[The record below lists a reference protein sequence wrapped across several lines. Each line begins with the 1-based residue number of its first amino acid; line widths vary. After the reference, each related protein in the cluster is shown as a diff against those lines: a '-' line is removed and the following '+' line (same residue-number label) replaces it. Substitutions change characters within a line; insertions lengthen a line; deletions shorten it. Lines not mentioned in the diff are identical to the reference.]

1 MKENA
6 GSIRGAPG
14 RHPQDAGAHSG
25 GDRRS
30 FTMQVHFTS
39 QFTISGNP
47 MIKLSKM
54 AHAVALALSTLLP
67 AAAFAQ
73 TNTAPAGAPE
83 LQSVTVTA
91 QRRTENIKEVPVS
104 VTALKGERLDTIVS
118 GGEDIRVLAAKVP
131 SLNVESSNGRTFP
144 RFYIRGYGN
153 TDFNTF
159 ASQPVSLI
167 YDEVVQ
173 ENPILKGYPIFD
185 VASVEVLRGPQGTLF
200 GRNTPAGVVK
210 LESEKPNS
218 KKIEGYYNASV
229 ASHNTVNVDGAV
241 NVPLSNE
248 WAMRFSTL
256 RQHRD
261 SYIDNYADTGFTVKR
276 GELDGYNEHAER
288 LQFLYTPSTTFNA
301 LFNVHQRTTT
311 GSSRLFRANLIA
323 KGSNDIAAGV
333 DLDKVVS
340 NALNFQNLKTSGAN
354 ARLSWDLGAFKLYSI
369 TGFEQVN
376 RYLSRGDIDG
386 GVVGQAG
393 VPFQVETA
401 GGITGVKQYTQEL
414 RVESKDAGPLNYQA
428 GLYYFNEDAN
438 GYSDNFNSTTG
449 AQTSHLASHQ
459 KNTAWAAFGS
469 VNYAISD
476 LWSVRGGLRYT
487 NDEKDFNTVSA
498 VNVVQIGPAAVNE
511 SKHKVNWDLSSTY
524 KLNQDV
530 NVYARVATGFR
541 APSIAAA
548 SASVPITV
556 ADAETIT
563 SYEAGIKADLFQ
575 RRGRVAFSVYDFTV
589 KNQQLTVV
597 GGNSNVNRLINAAK
611 TEGRGAE
618 VDFEAFIT
626 SDFKV
631 TAGGSY
637 NFTEIKDASLSVN
650 KCAQCTITDPIN
662 AAGRVVIDGNPLPQA
677 PKFTLNASARY
688 QWQLADGQLYTL
700 VDVSHRSKINFFLY
714 EAVEFTGKSLTET
727 GLRVGYIFG
736 NGKYEV
742 AAFGRNIGD
751 TRRVTGGID
760 FNNLTGF
767 TNEPRVVG
775 VQFKGNF

>member
-1 MKENA
+1 
-6 GSIRGAPG
+6 
-14 RHPQDAGAHSG
+14 
-25 GDRRS
+25 
-30 FTMQVHFTS
+30 
-39 QFTISGNP
+39 

-54 AHAVALALSTLLP
+54 HQRVLRANGAALALTALLP
-67 AAAFAQ
+67 TGAFAQ
-73 TNTAPAGAPE
+73 TTATTAAPE

-118 GGEDIRVLAAKVP
+118 GGEDIRVLASKVP

-167 YDEVVQ
+167 YDDVVQ

-210 LESEKPNS
+210 LESEKPNLN
-218 KKIEGYYNASV
+218 KVEGYYNASV
-229 ASHNTVNVDGAV
+229 ATHKTINVDGAV
-241 NVPLSNE
+241 NVPLSPE

-261 SYIDNYADTGFTVKR
+261 NYVDNYSDTAFTKKT

-301 LFNVHQRTTT
+301 LFNVHQRTTS
-311 GSSRLFRANLIA
+311 GSARLFRANLLT

-333 DLDKVVS
+333 DLDKIVT
-340 NALNFQNLKTSGAN
+340 NAQNYQNLKTSGGN
-354 ARLSWDLGAFKLYSI
+354 VRLSWDLGGVKLYSV
-369 TGFEQVN
+369 TGYEQVN
-376 RYLSRGDIDG
+376 HYVSRGDIDG
-386 GVVGQAG
+386 GTPAG
-393 VPFQVETA
+393 PGFIPFQVETA
-401 GGITGVKQYTQEL
+401 GGITSVKQYTQEL

-438 GYSDNFNSTTG
+438 GYSDGFNSTTG
-449 AQTSHLASHQ
+449 AQISHLASHQ

-469 VNYAISD
+469 LNYALSD
-476 LWSVRGGLRYT
+476 LWTVRGGLRYT
-487 NDEKDFNTVSA
+487 NDKKDFNTVSA
-498 VNVVQIGPAAVNE
+498 VNTALVNPLAANVDKN
-511 SKHKVNWDLSSTY
+511 KVNWDLSSTY
-524 KLNQDV
+524 KLNKDV

-548 SASVPITV
+548 STSVPVTV

-563 SYEAGIKADLFQ
+563 SYEAGIKADLFE
-575 RRGRVAFSVYDFTV
+575 RRGRVAVSVYDYTV

-597 GGNSNVNRLINAAK
+597 GGASNANRLINAAK
-611 TEGRGAE
+611 TDGRGVE
-618 VDFEAFIT
+618 VDFEAFVT

-637 NFTEIKDASLSVN
+637 NFTEIKDPSLVVAACGA
-650 KCAQCTITDPIN
+650 KCTVLDPLN
-662 AAGRVVIDGNPLPQA
+662 AAGFAIINGNPLPQA
-677 PKFTLNASARY
+677 PKVTLNASARY
-688 QWQLADGQLYTL
+688 QWNLADGQLYTL
-700 VDVSHRSKINFFLY
+700 VDVSHRSKVNFFLY

-767 TNEPRVVG
+767 TNEPRVMG